1 MIIAAYKPKGITS
14 HDVVDIVRKK
24 FGVRKVGHAGTLDP
38 MAEGVLIVLVGDDTK
53 RQKEFMGLEKEYIAE
68 IVLGVQTD
76 TYDIEGKITSRQ
88 IISRPF
94 GSKIFDPKGRSE
106 IKYTTDEIQAVLK
119 QFIGET
125 EQEVPPY
132 SAVKIKGKPLYKYA
146 REGKMMGITLPK
158 RKVFIKE
165 IELLEIGIFRKEG
178 FVGGKYPFIKIRV
191 VCSKGTYIRSL
202 ANDIG
207 KNLGCGGVLTALV
220 RTSIGDYKLD
230 KCTKLEDL

>member
-1 MIIAAYKPKGITS
+1 MIIAVYKPKGITS

-76 TYDIEGKITSRQ
+76 TYDIEGKVSYENAL
-88 IISRPF
+88 S
-94 GSKIFDPKGRSE
+94 SL
-106 IKYTTDEIQAVLK
+106 KYTTDEIQAVLK

-165 IELLEIGIFRKEG
+165 IELLSMVCGDHPLLK
-178 FVGGKYPFIKIRV
+178 IKV

-207 KNLGCGGVLTALV
+207 KKLGCGGVLTALV